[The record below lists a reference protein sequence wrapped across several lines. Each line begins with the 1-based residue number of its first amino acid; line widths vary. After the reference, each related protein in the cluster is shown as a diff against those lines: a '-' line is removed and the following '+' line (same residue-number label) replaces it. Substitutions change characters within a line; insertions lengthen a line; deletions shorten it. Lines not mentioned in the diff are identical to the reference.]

1 MTIRKHACYGILG
14 LVSLLGL
21 GITQSAR
28 ANFIATIN
36 QVGTDVVVT
45 GSGTIDLTGLS
56 FFANGSAPSAMIIP
70 IQGLLALNH
79 GPVQFYAN
87 ISGPFSFGM
96 GGTTLA
102 SSSSGDAV
110 GLEGLGSNRLFVPS
124 GYLSGNPLSDT
135 STYNNET
142 FASLGITPGTY
153 TWTWGTGI
161 HADSFTLQIVPEPST
176 LALLAVAGTGVG
188 LLAYRRWRATR

>member
-1 MTIRKHACYGILG
+1 MTTRKHVIYGILG

-21 GITQSAR
+21 GITQSAK
-28 ANFIATIN
+28 ANFIATMN

-56 FFANGSAPSAMIIP
+56 FFANGSAPAAMIIP
-70 IQGLLALNH
+70 IQGLLYLND
-79 GPVQFYAN
+79 GPVDVYAN

-96 GGTTLA
+96 GGTTRA

-110 GLEGLGSNRLFVPS
+110 GLDGLGSNRLFVPS

-135 STYNNET
+135 STYSNAT
-142 FASLGITPGTY
+142 LASVGVTPGTY
-153 TWTWGTGI
+153 IWTWGTGI

-176 LALLAVAGTGVG
+176 SALLGLTGIGAGVM
-188 LLAYRRWRATR
+188 AYRRRK

>member
-1 MTIRKHACYGILG
+1 MTTRKHVIYGVLA

-28 ANFIATIN
+28 ANFIAIIN

-56 FFANGSAPSAMIIP
+56 FFANGSVANAAIIP

-79 GPVQFYAN
+79 GPIQLYAN
-87 ISGPFSFGM
+87 ISGPFSFGS
-96 GGTTLA
+96 GASTLA

-110 GLEGLGSNRLFVPS
+110 GLDGFGSNRLFVPS
-124 GYLSGNPLSDT
+124 GYVSGNPLSDT
-135 STYNNET
+135 STYNNAT

-161 HADSFTLQIVPEPST
+161 HADSFELQIVPEPST
-176 LALLAVAGTGVG
+176 SALLGLTGIGAAVMT
-188 LLAYRRWRATR
+188 YRRRK